1 MGAVFCLNLATG
13 EAAYTERMQQGCWA
27 TPVGIG
33 DRVYIFG
40 KDGLTT
46 VLASGEK
53 FQVLAENTLWS
64 TDKLPINRAPTAEE
78 DTEQKRRAAA
88 MFQRPTLYGVAV
100 VNGSLVVRTGSRVF
114 CIRNKPTTEKPT
126 AAPVK

>member
-1 MGAVFCLNLATG
+1 
-13 EAAYTERMQQGCWA
+13 MQQGCWA

-46 VLASGEK
+46 VLASGDK

-64 TDKLPINRAPTAEE
+64 ADKPPINNAPTSEE

-88 MFQRPTLYGVAV
+88 MFQRPTVYGVAV
-100 VNGSLVVRTGSRVF
+100 VNGSIVVRTGSQMF
-114 CIRNKPTTEKPT
+114 CIRNNPAAEKAT
-126 AAPVK
+126 AAPTK